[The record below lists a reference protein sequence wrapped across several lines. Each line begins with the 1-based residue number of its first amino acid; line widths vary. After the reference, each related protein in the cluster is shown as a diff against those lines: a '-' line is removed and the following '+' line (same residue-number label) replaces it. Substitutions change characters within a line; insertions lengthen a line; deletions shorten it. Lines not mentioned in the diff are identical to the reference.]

1 MKRVFQAREQ
11 AVAGIITIILFS
23 VFQYLKF
30 LRGGEWGSYQSLAYC
45 ILALVMMLVLVLC
58 VASGKQEMR
67 KLKKP
72 VDWLFLAMLILGIGS
87 FLYKMFIARPDIESE
102 LILLAV
108 PISYY
113 VFSSGN
119 SVDALSL
126 DLFLGAGTVI
136 YLLLYLDFFFGEA
149 LGLKQLGAVEPDR
162 WFSWLLLSAI
172 VGMLFYCNAKGR
184 RLHFVMGLCFSL
196 AAFGLILLYQ
206 NATLIYLTGL
216 ALLIL
221 PVAHRPNR
229 EFLKRNLQLVF
240 IWVAMLCNVRVLLEI
255 AGLEVS
261 LEIYGLGC
269 GAFLE
274 VTAVL
279 AGLLVLL
286 AWDNMPE
293 ESKAQMVWLEK
304 AKKGQMLALYLYI
317 AFLLLL
323 LTGSADGWNGQ
334 KDGWV
339 NLASLSQE
347 WTGCRNGTPNLFQSV
362 YEGFGM
368 LGVLFLGMLFLALFH
383 QIRVKY
389 WMDGENSVCRKQ
401 NAFLIPLGVLFLVQC
416 FFWKVDVGT
425 LPIYAWAV
433 GTVLQERRETVLQER
448 KETVS
453 QKKKE
458 SGLQERKEVVQQEQK
473 SPIQKEHPSPAEETE
488 A

>member
-1 MKRVFQAREQ
+1 
-11 AVAGIITIILFS
+11 
-23 VFQYLKF
+23 
-30 LRGGEWGSYQSLAYC
+30 
-45 ILALVMMLVLVLC
+45 
-58 VASGKQEMR
+58 
-67 KLKKP
+67 
-72 VDWLFLAMLILGIGS
+72 
-87 FLYKMFIARPDIESE
+87 
-102 LILLAV
+102 
-108 PISYY
+108 
-113 VFSSGN
+113 
-119 SVDALSL
+119 
-126 DLFLGAGTVI
+126 
-136 YLLLYLDFFFGEA
+136 
-149 LGLKQLGAVEPDR
+149 
-162 WFSWLLLSAI
+162 
-172 VGMLFYCNAKGR
+172 
-184 RLHFVMGLCFSL
+184 MGLCFSL